1 MSNYCKVRRC
11 GPASAIL
18 TRMPSYSVRA
28 IAIQVACAA
37 AAMAAHAALAAPSAL
52 NVQLDS
58 VSKLEQDRAADAD
71 AASFISAD
79 RIDGSPE
86 DKLTLSGNAEIRRG
100 GAVLRGD
107 RITYTQATDEVRA
120 EGHARIS
127 REGASFSGPSMSF
140 HITSRS
146 GSMSDAEYEYAPRNI
161 RGCAKNVKFLSGDRT
176 SFDDVTITTC
186 KRDDEAWFIKLN
198 ELEIDEYDQSA
209 SGTGA
214 TLHFMGVPIFGT
226 PWFSF
231 PVSNERRSGFLT
243 PTYGMSSTRGVD
255 VAIPYYFNLA
265 PNYDYTLT
273 PRVMSK
279 RGVMIGNEARFKYDD
294 FDAQVNFDYMP
305 NDSELDED
313 RYGMR
318 VETHYQHDKLAFD
331 VDYNRVSDDDYI
343 SDFSGNIRES
353 SEAVLP
359 QDYNLTWTDSY
370 WNAGLRVTKN
380 QTLQID
386 DDDIIE
392 PYERV
397 PQATLNG
404 YNGDFYG
411 FELATTLEATRFE
424 HSNQIQGSRF
434 VVDQTVSYPMRGPG
448 WFVVPKGQLIGAW
461 YELDDMKRDPAYTE
475 RNPSRIS
482 PIFSLDA
489 GLVFER
495 DSSWFGRDA
504 FQTLEPRVYYAYSPY
519 RNQNDIPIFDT
530 TIADLNFATLFSENQ
545 FAGYDRVSEANQLTT
560 VLSTRYI
567 DKSSGLELFR
577 ASIGQRQYFADQR
590 VTFLPENSRQFQ
602 YYQRPSEDG
611 TRYDSRSDLLASVGA
626 RLTRTVTSDVTMQYS
641 SVQDRLVKMN
651 AGVAWQPRPMSFV
664 GLYYRYNY
672 SATGTGYGED
682 DDNIKQIDLAVQ
694 WPITEKLYGVFRY
707 NYSLYT
713 HKPIEMI
720 GGFEYLHDC
729 WTLRFAAQRYV
740 TASNEEES
748 NFFLQLELNGLGSL
762 GTSPIDELRRN
773 IRGYQT
779 RQNLPTA
786 YDPYDY
792 YE

>member
-1 MSNYCKVRRC
+1 MSAN
-11 GPASAIL
+11 
-18 TRMPSYSVRA
+18 
-28 IAIQVACAA
+28 AA
-37 AAMAAHAALAAPSAL
+37 AAAAPSAL
-52 NVQLDS
+52 NVQLDA
-58 VSKLEQDRAADAD
+58 VTKLEPGRAADSD
-71 AASFISAD
+71 AASFVSAD

-86 DKLTLSGNAEIRRG
+86 DTLTLSGNAEIRRG
-100 GAVLRGD
+100 GTVLKGD
-107 RITYTQATDEVRA
+107 QITYTQATDEVQA
-120 EGHARIS
+120 TGNARIS

-146 GSMSDAEYEYAPRNI
+146 GSMPEAEYEYAPRNI
-161 RGCAKNVKFLSGDRT
+161 RGCAKNVKFLSGDQT
-176 SFDDVTITTC
+176 TFEDVTITTC

-255 VAIPYYFNLA
+255 IAVPYYFNLA

-279 RGVMIGNEARFKYDD
+279 KGVMLGNEARFKYNE
-294 FDAQVNFDYMP
+294 FEAEVNVDYMP
-305 NDSELDED
+305 DDRELGED
-313 RYGMR
+313 RYGAR
-318 VETHYQHDKLAFD
+318 VKTHYERDKLAFD

-359 QDYNLTWTDSY
+359 QDYNLTWTDTY
-370 WNAGLRVTKN
+370 WAAGLRVTKN
-380 QTLQID
+380 QTLKID
-386 DDDIIE
+386 DDDVIE

-404 YNGDFYG
+404 YDADFYG
-411 FELATTLEATRFE
+411 FELATNLEATRFA
-424 HSNQIQGSRF
+424 HSRQIQGSRF
-434 VVDQTVSYPMRGPG
+434 VVDQTVSYPMRGAG
-448 WFVVPKGQLIGAW
+448 WFVIPKGQLIGAW
-461 YELDDMKRDPAYTE
+461 YELDDMKRDPAYANK
-475 RNPSRIS
+475 NPSRIS

-495 DSSWFGRDA
+495 NSSWFGRDA

-519 RNQNDIPIFDT
+519 RDQSDIPIFDT

-545 FAGYDRVSEANQLTT
+545 FAGYDRISEANQLTT

-577 ASIGQRQYFADQR
+577 ASVGQRQYFTDQR
-590 VTFLPENSRQFQ
+590 VEFLSRDSAQFE
-602 YYQRPSEDG
+602 YYQRPSENG

-626 RLTRTVTSDVTMQYS
+626 RLTRTITSDMTMQYS
-641 SVQDRLVKMN
+641 SVQNRLVKMN

-672 SATGTGYGED
+672 SSTGAGLED

-720 GGFEYLHDC
+720 GGFEYMHDC

-748 NFFLQLELNGLGSL
+748 NFFLQLELNGLGSI